1 MASWEYLLLRVQQ
14 EDEGNSTAPLIP
26 RILNEVTSLMDK
38 VAAVSA
44 RHLHVHRLT
53 GASDQHEAYSLSNAK
68 TARLVGLPCG
78 TYFISKDDRKLL
90 EEDVNDVTSLE
101 EPAVVTPVDVT
112 SAGQGSVVPV
122 MADTTTASVASPMED
137 VNDVRVDVGPGSVE
151 ESVPASGPASSLW
164 EELEEA
170 TQLPPTVGTDEAT
183 GDGSHDGHGNDDEV
197 ESELMQVD
205 EIVNQVVERTGGS
218 QAPSPL

>member
-1 MASWEYLLLRVQQ
+1 MAGPRLAAVMASWEYLLLRVQQ
-14 EDEGNSTAPLIP
+14 EEEGNSTAPLIP
-26 RILNEVTSLMDK
+26 RILNEVTGLMDK
-38 VAAVSA
+38 VSAVSA
-44 RHLHVHRLT
+44 RHLHVHRLS
-53 GASDQHEAYSLSNAK
+53 GEADQQEVYSLSNAK

-90 EEDVNDVTSLE
+90 DEDVNDATTLE
-101 EPAVVTPVDVT
+101 EPAVVTPVDVS
-112 SAGQGSVVPV
+112 SAAHAIVPV
-122 MADTTTASVASPMED
+122 MADTTTASVASSLED
-137 VNDVRVDVGPGSVE
+137 EAKVDVGPASVE
-151 ESVPASGPASSLW
+151 APASGPASSLW

-170 TQLPPTVGTDEAT
+170 TQLPTDETT
-183 GDGSHDGHGNDDEV
+183 GDGSHDGHANDDEV